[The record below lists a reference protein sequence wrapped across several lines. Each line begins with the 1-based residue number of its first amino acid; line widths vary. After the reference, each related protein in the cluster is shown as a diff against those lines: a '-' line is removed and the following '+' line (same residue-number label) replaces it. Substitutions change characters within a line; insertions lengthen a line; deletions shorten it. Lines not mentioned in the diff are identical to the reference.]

1 MIKTYKIRLLPTKE
15 QEQSMWKHIGCCRF
29 IWNWGLDIQKQEY
42 AKNGKKLSCFDL
54 IRKITSLKKEEEYV
68 WLNEASVPS
77 LQTTLRDLDKAYT
90 NFFKGAGFPKFKSRK
105 KSKLSYPVINNKT
118 YFDEKV
124 VTIPKLGKVRYKT
137 NYNIPLGKEVK
148 LHNPRISYIN
158 NKWILTVGIDC
169 ENQVVELTDKFMGID
184 LGIKNLCNVAFGNK
198 NIVVK
203 NINKTSVM
211 KKRQKKLKRLQRKVS
226 RKYQQNGSYEK
237 TNNILKLE
245 AQIKEFHY
253 HISMA
258 RQNYIHQTTHMLVA
272 LRPQKVAME
281 DLNVS
286 GMMKNKHLSKAI
298 QEQCFYEFIRQMK
311 YKCEWSGIEFT
322 QVDRFYPSSKTC
334 SCCGSIKSDLKLSDR
349 IYKCPD
355 CGLSID
361 RDYNAAINL
370 MKYVA

>member
-29 IWNWGLDIQKQEY
+29 VWNWGLDVQKQEY

-54 IRKITSLKKEEEYV
+54 IKRLTPLKREEEYA
-68 WLNEASVPS
+68 WLNEVSMSS
-77 LQTTLRDLDKAYT
+77 LQIILRDLDKAYA
-90 NFFKGAGFPKFKSRK
+90 NFFGSAGFPKFKSRK
-105 KSKLSYPVINNKT
+105 KSKSSYPIINNRT

-124 VTIPKLGKVRYKT
+124 VTIPKLGKVKYKT
-137 NYNIPLGKEVK
+137 NYNIPLGKEIK
-148 LHNPRISYIN
+148 LYNPRISHIN

-169 ENQVVELTDKFMGID
+169 ENQAVELTDKSMGID
-184 LGIKNLCNVAFGNK
+184 LGVKDLCNIAFGNE

-203 NINKTSVM
+203 NVNKTSIM
-211 KKRQKKLKRLQRKVS
+211 KKKQKKLKRLQCKVS
-226 RKYQQNGSYEK
+226 RKYRQNGSYEK
-237 TNNILKLE
+237 TSNILKLE
-245 AQIKEFHY
+245 AQIKELYY
-253 HISMA
+253 HTSMI
-258 RQNYIHQTTHMLVA
+258 RQNHIHQTTHMLVT
-272 LRPQKVAME
+272 LKPKKVVME
-281 DLNVS
+281 DLNIS

-311 YKCEWSGIEFT
+311 YKCEWNGIEFT

-334 SCCGSIKSDLKLSDR
+334 SCCGTIKSDLKLSDR
-349 IYKCPD
+349 IYNCPD